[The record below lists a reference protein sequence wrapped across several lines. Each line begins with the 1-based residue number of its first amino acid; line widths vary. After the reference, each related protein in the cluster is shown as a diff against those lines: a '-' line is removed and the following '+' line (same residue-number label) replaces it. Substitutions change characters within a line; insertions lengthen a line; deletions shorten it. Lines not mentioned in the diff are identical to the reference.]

1 MFNIR
6 TFNNFFFME
15 NIVSIIAQEA
25 VPAAQGGGSNM
36 LIFIVLMFAAM
47 YFLMIAPQ
55 RKRQKQHN
63 QMIQALKTGDR
74 VVTIGGIFGTITNV
88 KEKTFIVKLCD
99 NTKVEFLKSA
109 ISEKVEEAQEAAPAE
124 TK

>member
-1 MFNIR
+1 
-6 TFNNFFFME
+6 ME

-25 VPAAQGGGSNM
+25 APQAQGGGYQM
-36 LIFIVLMFAAM
+36 LIFIVLMFGAM

-55 RKRQKQHN
+55 RKRQKQHQ
-63 QMIQALKTGDR
+63 QMIKELKSGDR
-74 VVTIGGIFGTITNV
+74 VITIGGIIGVITNV
-88 KEKTFIVKLCD
+88 KEKTFVLRLCD

-109 ISEKVEEAQEAAPAE
+109 ISEKMAEDFIEE

>member
-1 MFNIR
+1 
-6 TFNNFFFME
+6 ME
-15 NIVSIIAQEA
+15 NIVSIIAEGATEQ
-25 VPAAQGGGSNM
+25 AQGGGSSM

-55 RKRQKQHN
+55 RKRQKQHQ
-63 QMIQALKTGDR
+63 QMLKELKSGDR
-74 VVTIGGIFGTITNV
+74 VVSIGGIIGTITNV

-109 ISEKVEEAQEAAPAE
+109 IGEKLPETGEVEE
-124 TK
+124 KK

>member
-1 MFNIR
+1 
-6 TFNNFFFME
+6 ME
-15 NIVSIIAQEA
+15 NIVSILAQEVA
-25 VPAAQGGGSNM
+25 PQAQGGGYQM

-55 RKRQKQHN
+55 RKRQKQHQ
-63 QMIQALKTGDR
+63 QMIKELKSGDK
-74 VVTIGGIFGTITNV
+74 VVSIGGIIGTITNV

-109 ISEKVEEAQEAAPAE
+109 ISDKIADETEAEQ

>member
-1 MFNIR
+1 MPRLLTIS
-6 TFNNFFFME
+6 FFME

-25 VPAAQGGGSNM
+25 APAAQGGGTNM

-109 ISEKVEEAQEAAPAE
+109 ISEKVAEQAQEAAPAE

>member
-1 MFNIR
+1 MPRLLTIS
-6 TFNNFFFME
+6 FFME

-25 VPAAQGGGSNM
+25 APAAQGGGTNM

-63 QMIQALKTGDR
+63 QMIQSLKTGDR

-109 ISEKVEEAQEAAPAE
+109 ISEKVAEQAQEAAPTE

>member
-1 MFNIR
+1 MGLMETLLTNL
-6 TFNNFFFME
+6 FME
-15 NIVSIIAQEA
+15 NIVSILAQEA
-25 VPAAQGGGSNM
+25 APQAQGGGYQM

-55 RKRQKQHN
+55 RKRQKQHQ
-63 QMIQALKTGDR
+63 QMIKELKSGDR
-74 VVTIGGIFGTITNV
+74 VVSIGGIIGTITNV

-109 ISEKVEEAQEAAPAE
+109 ISDKVADESEAEQS
-124 TK
+124 K

>member
-1 MFNIR
+1 
-6 TFNNFFFME
+6 
-15 NIVSIIAQEA
+15 
-25 VPAAQGGGSNM
+25 M

-55 RKRQKQHN
+55 RKRQKQHQ
-63 QMIQALKTGDR
+63 QMIKALQSGDK
-74 VVTIGGIFGTITNV
+74 VVTIGGIIGTITNI

-109 ISEKVEEAQEAAPAE
+109 ISEKIADEQPAE
-124 TK
+124 EQKK

>member
-1 MFNIR
+1 
-6 TFNNFFFME
+6 ME

-25 VPAAQGGGSNM
+25 TPQAQGGGYQM
-36 LIFIVLMFAAM
+36 LIFIVLMFGAM

-55 RKRQKQHN
+55 RKRQKQHQ
-63 QMIQALKTGDR
+63 QMIKELKSGDR
-74 VVTIGGIFGTITNV
+74 VITIGGIIGTITNV
-88 KEKTFIVKLCD
+88 KEKTFVLKLCD

-109 ISEKVEEAQEAAPAE
+109 ISEKMAEDFVEE